1 LPETPPTLPQ
11 RTVEPL
17 TQKNIAGGNYER
29 EHDVEEQIISTT
41 ALSDEEIIARAKITD
56 KEAAGFLQEET
67 LVYLIR
73 FSFQQQRRVLYNA
86 LSETLII
93 RCQEQLDF
101 RLRSLD
107 ADLADE
113 AYAEIMRILFGKIL
127 SIGGQGDFLQVRFWF
142 ALDRIAIDVFRQ
154 YSRRQTKDRANL
166 IPTSFTE
173 PNETDEAEEDWED
186 KFLSSDHLIPGENR
200 WSSVERQALIEEAL
214 LSIEEPIRT
223 AFVLHYYEGWK
234 IESIDPEEITLS
246 TYFRVTPKTIGNWLR
261 KADFELK
268 NWRGDHHE

>member
-1 LPETPPTLPQ
+1 MPETPPTLPQ

-41 ALSDEEIIARAKITD
+41 ALSDEEIIAKAKITD

-73 FSFQQQRRVLYNA
+73 FSFQQQRRSLYNA

-93 RCQEQLDF
+93 RCQKQLDF

-107 ADLADE
+107 SDLANE

-127 SIGGQGDFLQVRFWF
+127 SIDGQGDFLQVRFWY
-142 ALDRIAIDVFRQ
+142 ALDRVAIDVFRQ
-154 YSRRQTKDRANL
+154 YSHRQAKDRANL
-166 IPTSFTE
+166 IPISFTE
-173 PNETDEAEEDWED
+173 PNETDEAEEDWEE
-186 KFLSSDHLIPGENR
+186 KVFSSDHIIPGENR
-200 WSSVERQALIEEAL
+200 WSSVERQALIKEAL

-223 AFVLHYYEGWK
+223 AFVLHHYKGWK

-261 KADFELK
+261 KAELELK